1 MTNMVEVPVATNVT
15 AELSPE
21 GNHLA
26 LFFQTKAGDDIAIG
40 LGERELSKTAAFLI
54 QNAEQ
59 AAAKHETDV
68 SPQELTVLPISIV
81 GMNISRGRSESE
93 ALVSM
98 KLGILVLTFAIDL
111 PTLRAECEHLIATT
125 RETEA
130 PPKPH

>member
-1 MTNMVEVPVATNVT
+1 MVGVPVATNVT
-15 AELSPE
+15 AKLSPE
-21 GNHLA
+21 GSHLA
-26 LFFQTKAGDDIAIG
+26 LLFQTKAGDDIAIG
-40 LGERELSKTAAFLI
+40 LGERELSKTVAFLI

-68 SPQELTVLPISIV
+68 SPQELTALPISIV

-111 PTLRAECEHLIATT
+111 PTLLAECEHLIATT
-125 RETEA
+125 RKTGT
-130 PPKPH
+130 PPKSH

>member
-26 LFFQTKAGDDIAIG
+26 LFFQTKAGDAIAIG

-68 SPQELTVLPISIV
+68 SPQELTTLPISIV
-81 GMNISRGRSESE
+81 GLNISRGRSESE

-111 PTLRAECEHLIATT
+111 PTLLAECEHLIATT
-125 RETEA
+125 RKTGT
-130 PPKPH
+130 PPKSH

>member
-15 AELSPE
+15 AKLSPE
-21 GNHLA
+21 GSHLA
-26 LFFQTKAGDDIAIG
+26 LLFQTKAGDDIAIG

-125 RETEA
+125 RETET
-130 PPKPH
+130 PPKSH